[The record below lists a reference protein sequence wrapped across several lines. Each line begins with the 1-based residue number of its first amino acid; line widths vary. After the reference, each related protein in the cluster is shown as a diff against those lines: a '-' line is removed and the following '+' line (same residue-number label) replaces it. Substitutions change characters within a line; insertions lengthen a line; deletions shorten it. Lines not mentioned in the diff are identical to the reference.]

1 MADVVSEYEAAVK
14 AKEAIEAEIEAVVAE
29 LTSGNNPGLDGPL
42 VDAEGFPRADID
54 VYRVRQLRHT
64 LALKQT
70 DHQTTMKKIEELL
83 PRVFDAR
90 SSGKQQEVKNSTTT
104 TDPQVN
110 DATERMRKL
119 ESEWKQKMSEVK
131 PEERDLLPFAVVESV
146 QRESPAELAGL
157 QAQDHVLRFG
167 TADASN
173 HRELAAVRDIVQR
186 NIGSSIRVVVRRQTE
201 ILALELTPQTW
212 RGPGVL
218 GCLLQPMLNL

>member
-1 MADVVSEYEAAVK
+1 MADVVAEYEAAVQ
-14 AKEAIEAEIEAVVAE
+14 AKQAIEEEIDAVVAE
-29 LTSGNNPGLDGPL
+29 LTSGGNPGVKGPL

-70 DHQTTMKKIEELL
+70 DHQLIMKKIELLL
-83 PRVFDAR
+83 PRVFEAK
-90 SSGKQQEVKNSTTT
+90 SSKIQEKVVENSVKT
-104 TDPQVN
+104 QVN
-110 DATERMRKL
+110 EAAERMQQL
-119 ESEWKQKMSEVK
+119 ETEWKQKLQEVK

-146 QRESPAELAGL
+146 QHESPAEMAGL
-157 QAQDHVLRFG
+157 QPHDQVLRFG

-186 NIGSSIRVVVRRQTE
+186 NIGSGIRVLVRRQAE
-201 ILALELTPQTW
+201 LLALELTPQTW

-218 GCLLQPMLNL
+218 GCLLQPV

>member
-1 MADVVSEYEAAVK
+1 MADVVAEYEAAVQ
-14 AKEAIEAEIEAVVAE
+14 AKQAIEEEIDAVVAE
-29 LTSGNNPGLDGPL
+29 LTSGGSPGVKGPL

-70 DHQTTMKKIEELL
+70 DHQLIMKKIELLL
-83 PRVFDAR
+83 PKVFEAK
-90 SSGKQQEVKNSTTT
+90 SSQIQAKVVENSVKTQVDEAAEHMQQ
-104 TDPQVN
+104 
-110 DATERMRKL
+110 L
-119 ESEWKQKMSEVK
+119 ETEWKQKLQEVK

-146 QRESPAELAGL
+146 QNESPAEMAGL
-157 QAQDHVLRFG
+157 QPQDQVLRFG

-186 NIGSSIRVVVRRQTE
+186 NIGSGIRVLVRRQAE
-201 ILALELTPQTW
+201 LLALELTPQTW

-218 GCLLQPMLNL
+218 GCLLQPV

>member
-1 MADVVSEYEAAVK
+1 MISVVAEYEAAVQ
-14 AKEAIEAEIEAVVAE
+14 AKEAIEEEIDAVVGE
-29 LTSGNNPGLDGPL
+29 LTSGGNPGVNGPL

-70 DHQTTMKKIEELL
+70 DHQLTMKKIETLL
-83 PRVFDAR
+83 PRVFEAK
-90 SSGKQQEVKNSTTT
+90 SSKIQAKEVENPVEKTPVS
-104 TDPQVN
+104 
-110 DATERMRKL
+110 DATERMQQL
-119 ESEWKQKMSEVK
+119 ETEWKQKLHEVK
-131 PEERDLLPFAVVESV
+131 PEERDLLPFAVVDSV
-146 QRESPAELAGL
+146 QSESPAEMAGL
-157 QAQDHVLRFG
+157 QSQDQVLRFG

-186 NIGSSIRVVVRRQTE
+186 NIGSGIRVLVRRQTE

-218 GCLLQPMLNL
+218 GCLLQPM

>member
-1 MADVVSEYEAAVK
+1 MADVVAEYEAAVQ
-14 AKEAIEAEIEAVVAE
+14 AKQAIEEEIDAVVAE
-29 LTSGNNPGLDGPL
+29 LTSGGSPGVKGPL

-70 DHQTTMKKIEELL
+70 DHQLIMKKIELQIQAKVVENS
-83 PRVFDAR
+83 VKTQVDEAAEHM
-90 SSGKQQEVKNSTTT
+90 QQ
-104 TDPQVN
+104 
-110 DATERMRKL
+110 L
-119 ESEWKQKMSEVK
+119 ETEWKQKLQEVK

-146 QRESPAELAGL
+146 QHESPAEMAGL
-157 QAQDHVLRFG
+157 QPHDQVLRFG

-186 NIGSSIRVVVRRQTE
+186 NIGSGIRVLVRRQAE
-201 ILALELTPQTW
+201 LLALELTPQTW

-218 GCLLQPMLNL
+218 GCLLQPV